1 MSDSLFIIH
10 AHKNACLLLLLL
22 LLLRWLINGDDHD
35 YIMMMY
41 LLYNMDYYFECSRS
55 G

>member
-1 MSDSLFIIH
+1 MD
-10 AHKNACLLLLLL
+10 N
-22 LLLRWLINGDDHD
+22 NDDEHD

-41 LLYNMDYYFECSRS
+41 LLYNIDCYLACSSS